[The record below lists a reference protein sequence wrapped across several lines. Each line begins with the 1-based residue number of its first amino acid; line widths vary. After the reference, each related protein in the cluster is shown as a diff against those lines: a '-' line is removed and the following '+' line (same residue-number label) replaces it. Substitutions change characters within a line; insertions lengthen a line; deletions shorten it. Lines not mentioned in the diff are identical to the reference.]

1 MTPRGTGELVVGMR
15 VCAYWSSHMTYLHPG
30 TVSAPDTDASY
41 VVIQLDDGDSR
52 DIHFSQ
58 VRYLPPDYPIV
69 GMKYKK

>member
-1 MTPRGTGELVVGMR
+1 MTPKGTGELEVGMR

-52 DIHFSQ
+52 LVEVDKI
-58 VRYLPPDYPIV
+58 RMLPCDYSRV
-69 GMKYKK
+69 GKK